1 MPKVACF
8 FVLMGGKLLD
18 KYVKSIIITLMY
30 ININTGI

>member
-1 MPKVACF
+1 MPKAACI

-18 KYVKSIIITLMY
+18 KYVKFTIITLMY